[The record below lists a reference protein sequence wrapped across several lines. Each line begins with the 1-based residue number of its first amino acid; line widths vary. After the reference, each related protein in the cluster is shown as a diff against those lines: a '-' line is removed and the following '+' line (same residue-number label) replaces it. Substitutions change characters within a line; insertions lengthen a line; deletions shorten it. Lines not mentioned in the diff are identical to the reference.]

1 MRQIHGAIYIYITM
15 FFVAISHG
23 LGHVFASYT
32 NFLIGACMAFAL
44 LVHLFSVWIVKFQL
58 NISEIEEGT
67 FEWPSLI
74 IFWKLLAI
82 FNFVF
87 SFFTYRHCT

>member
-15 FFVAISHG
+15 FFVAVSYG
-23 LGHVFASYT
+23 LGHVYSHPILT
-32 NFLIGACMAFAL
+32 ILSGACMAFAL

-67 FEWPSLI
+67 F
-74 IFWKLLAI
+74 
-82 FNFVF
+82 
-87 SFFTYRHCT
+87 

>member
-15 FFVAISHG
+15 FFRGNILWIRAR
-23 LGHVFASYT
+23 VFASYT
-32 NFLIGACMAFAL
+32 NFLSGACMAFAL

-67 FEWPSLI
+67 F
-74 IFWKLLAI
+74 
-82 FNFVF
+82 
-87 SFFTYRHCT
+87 

>member
-15 FFVAISHG
+15 FFVAISYG
-23 LGHVFASYT
+23 LGHVYSQPILT
-32 NFLIGACMAFAL
+32 FLSGACMAFAL

-67 FEWPSLI
+67 F
-74 IFWKLLAI
+74 
-82 FNFVF
+82 
-87 SFFTYRHCT
+87 